1 MGKNTLAGIG
11 LAALVSVLGCDKVE
25 TSPPQKPVVQPLSR
39 NETPVSNP
47 ITDMDTL
54 MRIGYCVNLIPSET
68 GKNYNGV
75 ELKTSPEWQ
84 RKFMMYD
91 QIFCEVKRA
100 NYVSGN
106 LKNVYQKNLL
116 FKGAVSLNGAE
127 IEFYGTSSQGKVFLY
142 ALNMKTRD

>member
-11 LAALVSVLGCDKVE
+11 LAALVSVLGCDKAE
-25 TSPPQKPVVQPLSR
+25 TSKPQKPAVQVSSR

-47 ITDMDTL
+47 ITDMEALT
-54 MRIGYCVNLIPSET
+54 RFGYCVNLIPSES

-84 RKFMMYD
+84 RRFMLHE
-91 QIFCEVKRA
+91 QIICEVKRA

-116 FKGAVSLNGAE
+116 FKDAVSLNGAE
-127 IEFYGTSSQGKVFLY
+127 VEFYGISSKGKVLLY
-142 ALNMKTRD
+142 TLNMKTRD